1 VYVEH
6 EPVWAPA
13 QLATDLDGNT
23 APGWECVHLLENGNG
38 TCGGNVFRIE
48 DAVGKHGCLVE
59 DDGIREVELEHRLRE
74 LEAENRELRRM
85 VTTFHVWE
93 GEGIT
98 LRQHDARIWHEGW
111 KVGADDQK
119 RWSKRTVSDW
129 GGATPNPYGE
139 LEAKSD

>member
-13 QLATDLDGNT
+13 QLATDLDGNA

-48 DAVGKHGCLVE
+48 DAVGNHGCLVQ
-59 DDGIREVELEHRLRE
+59 DDG
-74 LEAENRELRRM
+74 
-85 VTTFHVWE
+85 
-93 GEGIT
+93 
-98 LRQHDARIWHEGW
+98 
-111 KVGADDQK
+111 DQK
-119 RWSKRTVSDW
+119 RWSKRTLVNW